1 MAKLIRKRPIEQY
14 WITLLA
20 LEKEEKQG
28 EKTDALIL
36 LPTQW
41 VSSILPSRQISF
53 WDKRF
58 GRIQIIEELRENK
71 YCILIQN

>member
-1 MAKLIRKRPIEQY
+1 MAKLIRKHPIEQY

-28 EKTDALIL
+28 EKTDAFL

-41 VSSILPSRQISF
+41 ASSLLPSGQISF
-53 WDKRF
+53 GTK
-58 GRIQIIEELRENK
+58 GLEEIQIIEELRENK